1 MKTLESA
8 DKHQLPDHED
18 DSSEED
24 DYDDDEEDD
33 GSDEYMYDDEE
44 EDVEDEEDDG
54 IDDEDEDSSVE
65 DSSVEDS
72 SVEDSSEEDSSEES
86 VTKKDDGMS
95 CSDEEYRKLK
105 NNLLLY
111 HCARIGDSDCTE
123 EFKRK
128 SSLTPLCVRCTG
140 KVNWLTKGQLVDSC
154 VKRTFCLILNLK
166 FRFNR
171 PAGRV
176 KSYQRLKLCILVMD
190 RSRCLV

>member
-44 EDVEDEEDDG
+44 EDDEDEEDDG

-72 SVEDSSEEDSSEES
+72 SEEDSSEES
-86 VTKKDDGMS
+86 ATKKDDGMS

-154 VKRTFCLILNLK
+154 VKRTFCLILNFK

-171 PAGRV
+171 SVGRV
-176 KSYQRLKLCILVMD
+176 KSYQRL
-190 RSRCLV
+190 